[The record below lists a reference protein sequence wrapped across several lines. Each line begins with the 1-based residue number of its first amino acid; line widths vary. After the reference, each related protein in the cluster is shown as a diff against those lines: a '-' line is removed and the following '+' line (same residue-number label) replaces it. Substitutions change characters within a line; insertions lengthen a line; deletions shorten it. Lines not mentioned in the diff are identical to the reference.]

1 MRDPLPAPARRFVD
15 QIVLVTGAGGGI
27 GSAIAERFA
36 VEGARVFVA
45 DVDEDRASA
54 VTAGIARAG
63 GSAETVAFDLTDAT
77 ACAAAVDGILTNHGR
92 VDVLVNNAGVNRR
105 GDLLSITAD
114 DWELAFAVNLD
125 AMFHLCRAVLP
136 GMIDAGAGAI
146 VNTASQ
152 WGLSPAPAHIAYNTS
167 KAGVVAFTQNLARD
181 YAPYGIRVNAVCPG
195 EIHTPMLDAGLA
207 RTGRTLDDLSRL
219 VPYGRI
225 GQPAEVAA
233 LVAFLASDEAPFVCG
248 AVVEITGAQA
258 VA

>member
-1 MRDPLPAPARRFVD
+1 VKDPIPAPALRFVD
-15 QIVLVTGAGGGI
+15 HVVLVTGASGGI

-36 VEGARVFVA
+36 AEGARVCVA
-45 DVDEDRASA
+45 DVDEDRAHE
-54 VTAGIARAG
+54 VTARIVEAG
-63 GSAETVAFDLTDAT
+63 GRAETVAFDLTEPG
-77 ACAAAVDGILTNHGR
+77 ACVAAVDDVVECHGR

-114 DWELAFAVNLD
+114 DWELSFRVNLD

-136 GMIDAGAGAI
+136 TMITAGAGAI

-181 YAPYGIRVNAVCPG
+181 YAPFGIRVNAVCPG
-195 EIHTPMLDAGLA
+195 EIHTPMLDSALA
-207 RTGRTLDDLSRL
+207 RTGRTIDDLHRL